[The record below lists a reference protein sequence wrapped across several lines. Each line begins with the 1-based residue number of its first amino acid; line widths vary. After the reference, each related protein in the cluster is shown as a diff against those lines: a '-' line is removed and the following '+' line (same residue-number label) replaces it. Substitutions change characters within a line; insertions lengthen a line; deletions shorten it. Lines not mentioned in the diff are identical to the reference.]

1 MKCERDNI
9 LRTPLARVME
19 ENKKDVKCSLCIA
32 LDNDTLKRAKLIQE
46 LRKKNDNNFDLWMP
60 RLNLL
65 HPFIPED
72 EFQKNLPKLEIALA
86 EIEPFDLV
94 FDRFDF
100 FDRKKGTMIYLAPS
114 EQVISSYFFSS
125 NLIIL
130 ECREVKNITKKM

>member
-1 MKCERDNI
+1 
-9 LRTPLARVME
+9 ME
-19 ENKKDVKCSLCIA
+19 TNKKDVKCSLCIA

-72 EFQKNLPKLEIALA
+72 EFQKNLPQLEISLA
-86 EIEPFDLV
+86 DVEPFDLV

-100 FDRKKGTMIYLAPS
+100 FDRKKGTMVYLAPS
-114 EQVISSYFFSS
+114 EQVSFLSSFSFNS
-125 NLIIL
+125 KLFL
-130 ECREVKNITKKM
+130 EC